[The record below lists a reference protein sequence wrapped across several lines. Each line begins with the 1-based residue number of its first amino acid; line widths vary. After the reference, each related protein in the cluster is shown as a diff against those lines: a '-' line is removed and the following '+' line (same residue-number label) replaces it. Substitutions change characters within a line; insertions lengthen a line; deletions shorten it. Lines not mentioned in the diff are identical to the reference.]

1 MLAELADGFATALTL
16 QYLLLSLL
24 GVGLGTAIGV
34 LPGLGPA
41 ATISLLLPIT
51 FAAGDPIGAF
61 VLFGGV
67 FYGAMYGGSTT
78 SILINTPGESSS
90 VVTTLDGYQ
99 MARRGRGGAAL
110 ACAAIGSFI
119 AGTLATVGL
128 MVLAEPLVSVAL
140 DFGAPEYFAL
150 MLLAL
155 SIVVTLGGRPS
166 KALFALCLG
175 LAIGTV
181 GVDFQTGQTRF
192 SFGVPELYEGIDA
205 VTAAIGLFAISEVLF
220 GIGQLRKARRD
231 GTATMPIGRLFM
243 TRREWKQSFGPWLR
257 GSVLG
262 FVAGTLPGV
271 GASIASFMSYGLEKM
286 IGRSPRRFG
295 RGDIRGVA
303 GPEAANNAAM
313 GGHLVPLLILGIP
326 GSATTAVLLAA
337 FQGYGIR
344 TGPLLLEQ
352 NAQLVWTLIAS
363 LYIGN
368 VMLLVLNLPLVG
380 IWVRLLRVPR
390 ELLYASIVVISA
402 LGVYSLKNS
411 VFDVY
416 VMMAFGVVGFV
427 LRRAGFPLAPVILG
441 LLLGPLLEVQF
452 RQALTLSG
460 GDWSVF
466 LSSALAV
473 GLLVAAL
480 LVCLSPLLVRRSRR
494 GSDDGDHDDATDSPV
509 LDVAPVATNR

>member
-1 MLAELADGFATALTL
+1 MLAHLADGFSTALTFH
-16 QYLLLSLL
+16 YVLLSLL

-78 SILINTPGESSS
+78 SILINTPGETSS

-99 MARRGRGGAAL
+99 MAKRGRGGAAL
-110 ACAAIGSFI
+110 ACAAIGSFV
-119 AGTLATVGL
+119 AGTFATIGL
-128 MVLAEPLVSVAL
+128 MALAQPLVSVAL
-140 DFGAPEYFAL
+140 HFGAPEYFAL
-150 MLLAL
+150 MLFALA
-155 SIVVTLGGRPS
+155 IVVTLGGRPS

-192 SFGVPELYEGIDA
+192 SLGLAELSEGIDP

-220 GIGQLRKARRD
+220 GFGQLRRARREN
-231 GTATMPIGRLFM
+231 TAALPIGRLSM
-243 TRREWKQSFGPWLR
+243 TREDWKLSSGPWLR

-262 FVAGTLPGV
+262 FIAGTLPGV

-286 IGRSPRRFG
+286 VARGARTFG

-344 TGPLLLEQ
+344 TGPLLLQE
-352 NAQLVWTLIAS
+352 NSKLVWTLIAS

-368 VMLLVLNLPLVG
+368 AMLLILNLPLVG
-380 IWVRLLRVPR
+380 VWVRLLRVPR
-390 ELLYASIVVISA
+390 ELLYAGIVVISA
-402 LGVYSLKNS
+402 LGVYSVNNS
-411 VFDVY
+411 AFNVY
-416 VMMAFGVVGFV
+416 LMLIFGVAGFV
-427 LRRAGFPLAPVILG
+427 LRRGGFPLAPVMLG
-441 LLLGPLLEVQF
+441 LILGPLLEVQF
-452 RQALTLSG
+452 RQALTVSG
-460 GDWSVF
+460 GDWSIFVSTP
-466 LSSALAV
+466 LAVALLACALA
-473 GLLVAAL
+473 LA
-480 LVCLSPLLVRRSRR
+480 LSPVIARLLRRQ
-494 GSDDGDHDDATDSPV
+494 GVETGADPAPIPPP
-509 LDVAPVATNR
+509 PVATNR

>member
-1 MLAELADGFATALTL
+1 MLEHLADGFSTALTL
-16 QYLLLSLL
+16 HYLLLSLL

-51 FAAGDPIGAF
+51 FAAGDPVGAF

-99 MARRGRGGAAL
+99 MARKGRAGAAL
-110 ACAAIGSFI
+110 ACAAIGSFV

-128 MVLAEPLVSVAL
+128 MALAQPLVSIAL

-150 MLLAL
+150 MLFALA
-155 SIVVTLGGRPS
+155 IVVTLGGRPS
-166 KALFALCLG
+166 KALFSLCLG

-192 SFGVPELYEGIDA
+192 SFGIPELYDGIDA

-220 GIGQLRKARRD
+220 GFAQLRKARRE
-231 GTATMPIGRLFM
+231 GTAALPVGRLYM
-243 TRREWKQSFGPWLR
+243 TREDWKLSSGPWLR

-262 FVAGTLPGV
+262 FFAGTLPGI

-286 IGRSPRRFG
+286 LARRPRLFG
-295 RGDIRGVA
+295 TGDIRGVA

-344 TGPLLLEQ
+344 TGPLLLEE
-352 NAQLVWTLIAS
+352 NAHLVWTLIAS

-368 VMLLVLNLPLVG
+368 VMLLMLNLPLVG
-380 IWVRLLRVPR
+380 IWVKLLRIPG
-390 ELLYASIVVISA
+390 ELLYGSIVVISA
-402 LGVYSLKNS
+402 LGVYSLNNS
-411 VFDVY
+411 AFDVY
-416 VMMAFGVVGFV
+416 LMLGFGLLGFV
-427 LRRAGFPLAPVILG
+427 LRRADFPLAPVILG
-441 LLLGPLLEVQF
+441 LILGPLLEVQF
-452 RQALTLSG
+452 RQALTVSG
-460 GDWSVF
+460 GSWSVF
-466 LSSALAV
+466 VSSPLAV
-473 GLLVAAL
+473 GLLIAAL
-480 LVCLSPLLVRRSRR
+480 LLSLSPLIVGALRR
-494 GSDDGDHDDATDSPV
+494 DDDEDDRLEPMTRSPT
-509 LDVAPVATNR
+509 P